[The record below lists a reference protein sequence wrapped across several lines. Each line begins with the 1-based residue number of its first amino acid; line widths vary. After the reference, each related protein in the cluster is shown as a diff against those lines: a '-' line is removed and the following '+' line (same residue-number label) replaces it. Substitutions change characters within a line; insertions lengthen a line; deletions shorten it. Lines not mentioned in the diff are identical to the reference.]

1 MSSSLAVLDGA
12 PISLVA
18 AATSQ
23 PQCVRSAQDISIRG
37 LFTEGRL
44 SAQKMPNLVKAQLL
58 SQGCWSYQ
66 GGKHKKLCDESA
78 VTCAWRPY
86 TLLSV
91 SREVLLNYRNIQ
103 TSFQKSLPYQN
114 DAEWFC

>member
-1 MSSSLAVLDGA
+1 M
-12 PISLVA
+12 SLVA

-66 GGKHKKLCDESA
+66 GGKHKKLYVRTDNHSMSEVRGGEMAERRADSGFG
-78 VTCAWRPY
+78 
-86 TLLSV
+86 
-91 SREVLLNYRNIQ
+91 SRIRSPGHRI
-103 TSFQKSLPYQN
+103 K
-114 DAEWFC
+114 